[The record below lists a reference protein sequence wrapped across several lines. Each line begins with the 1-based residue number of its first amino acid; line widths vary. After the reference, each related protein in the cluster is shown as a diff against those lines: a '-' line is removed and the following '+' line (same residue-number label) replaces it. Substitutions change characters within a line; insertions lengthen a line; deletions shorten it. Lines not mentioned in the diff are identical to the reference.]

1 MSVDLLRSMGGNAS
15 DCCHLGA
22 WEGLT
27 DGVSK
32 MTCCA
37 GKEGQ
42 LPVIPL
48 IFDLRRI
55 LPRDTT
61 GKIAEI
67 R

>member
-1 MSVDLLRSMGGNAS
+1 MG
-15 DCCHLGA
+15 
-22 WEGLT
+22 
-27 DGVSK
+27 VFK

-42 LPVIPL
+42 LPAIPL
-48 IFDLRRI
+48 IFDLWRM
-55 LPRDTT
+55 LLRDTT

>member
-1 MSVDLLRSMGGNAS
+1 MG
-15 DCCHLGA
+15 
-22 WEGLT
+22 
-27 DGVSK
+27 VFK

-48 IFDLRRI
+48 IFDLWRM
-55 LPRDTT
+55 LLRDTT

-67 R
+67 RQQLPGGPRIRRRAQMD